1 MMLCIFKKQKL
12 YLTNLNRK
20 ETYIR
25 NTLAFTEL
33 TKALGNQCQ
42 KMRKEMY
49 SKIIS
54 ELVSNSFSSTHRLLT
69 IPKILTEYIFF
80 N

>member
-1 MMLCIFKKQKL
+1 MGLCISKKQKL

-20 ETYIR
+20 EMYIR

-33 TKALGNQCQ
+33 TKVLGNQCQ
-42 KMRKEMY
+42 KIRKELY

-54 ELVSNSFSSTHRLLT
+54 EPISNSCSLTHRLLT
-69 IPKILTEYIFF
+69 MPKIFTEYIFF